1 MTISVGAIIL
11 SRYDSTRLPGKA
23 LCQVKN
29 KALIEYVLERATR
42 IKGISGACV
51 ATSSREIDDPIANFC
66 CENDVNVYRG
76 SANDVAK
83 RFLECMEANNWDA
96 AIRICGDSPLH
107 NIELMTQAV
116 NIYSASKNA
125 DIVTNVFPRSYPVGM
140 SVELV
145 SQSALRIAYAEMN
158 KASNFEHVTE
168 YFYENS
174 KDFNFELF
182 PKNNFDHSKV
192 HLAVDTQLD
201 FERFQWIIEK
211 LGSNYLNASYQNIID
226 LYRSYEKF
234 QN

>member
-11 SRYDSTRLPGKA
+11 SRYDSARLPGKA
-23 LCQVKN
+23 LRKVKN
-29 KALIEYVLERATR
+29 KTLIEYVLEKALR
-42 IKGISGACV
+42 ISGISGVCI
-51 ATSSREIDDPIANFC
+51 ATSVRKIDEPIAKFC
-66 CENDVNVYRG
+66 YENDVNIYRG

-83 RFLECMEANNWDA
+83 RFLECMETNNWDA

-107 NIELMTQAV
+107 NSEFMAQAV
-116 NIYSASKNA
+116 NIYSTSKNT
-125 DIVTNVFPRSYPVGM
+125 DIVTNVFPRTYPVGM

-145 SQSALRIAYAEMN
+145 SRAALRSAYAEME

-182 PKNNFDHSKV
+182 PENNFDHSKV

-201 FERFQWIIEK
+201 LERFQWIIEE
-211 LGSNYLNASYQNIID
+211 LGDDYLNASYQNIID
-226 LYRSYEKF
+226 LYMSYEK
-234 QN
+234 

>member
-23 LCQVKN
+23 LCKVKN
-29 KALIEYVLERATR
+29 KALIEYVLERALR
-42 IKGISGACV
+42 IKGISGVCV
-51 ATSSREIDDPIANFC
+51 ATSARKIDEPIAKFC
-66 CENDVNVYRG
+66 LKNDVNVHRG
-76 SANDVAK
+76 PATDVAK
-83 RFLECMEANNWDA
+83 RFLECMETNNWDA

-107 NIELMTQAV
+107 DSELMSQAV
-116 NIYSASKNA
+116 NIYSSSRNI

-145 SQSALRIAYAEMN
+145 SRAALRIAYAKMD

-174 KDFNFELF
+174 KDFNLELF

-201 FERFQWIIEK
+201 FERFQWIIEE
-211 LGSNYLNASYQNIID
+211 LGSDYLNASYQNIID
-226 LYRSYEKF
+226 LYMSYEK
-234 QN
+234 

>member
-29 KALIEYVLERATR
+29 KALIEYVLERASI
-42 IKGISGACV
+42 IKGISGICV
-51 ATSSREIDDPIANFC
+51 ATSDRNIDEPIVKFC
-66 CENDVNVYRG
+66 HDNDVNVYCG
-76 SANDVAK
+76 SVNDVAK
-83 RFLECMEANNWDA
+83 RFLECMEINNWDA

-107 NIELMTQAV
+107 NSKLMSQAV
-116 NIYSASKNA
+116 NIYTSSRNI
-125 DIVTNVFPRSYPVGM
+125 DIVSNVFPRSYPVGM

-145 SQSALRIAYAEMN
+145 SRAALRIAYARMD

-201 FERFQWIIEK
+201 FERFQWIIEE
-211 LGSNYLNASYQNIID
+211 LGSDYLNASYQNIID
-226 LYRSYEKF
+226 LYMSYEK
-234 QN
+234 